1 MNEKYAFGV
10 AMCRAKE
17 NSLLSRQDIDEI
29 AAAPSYKRAIELLS
43 NKGYDTRGGYDY
55 EEFLKLRMND
65 AIETVKSAAENSEL
79 LNILF
84 VKNDFHNLKT
94 ALKGKKSETE
104 YDKFFEPFG
113 ICTYEVLKKSVEE
126 NDFSYL
132 PELMR
137 ETAEKANELLQK
149 TGSGQ
154 LCDIVCDRGAMS
166 AMLCLAEKS
175 KDEVLISYAK
185 NVVLCADVKILLRCA
200 KTEKPKSF
208 MEEAL
213 CKIPGIDFSKLED
226 SALKG
231 ESEFIDALSEL
242 GFSKFKEKID
252 EGFFSF
258 EKYCD
263 DILME
268 NFKMSK
274 YTAFGLSPIAAY
286 YYAVSAEV
294 MCLRIILSG
303 KLNGAEEKVV
313 RSRIRELYV

>member
-1 MNEKYAFGV
+1 MGEKYAFGV
-10 AMCRAKE
+10 ALCRAKE
-17 NSLLSRQDIDEI
+17 NSLLSSQDMEELI
-29 AAAPSYKRAIELLS
+29 AAPSYKKALELLS
-43 NKGYDTRGGYDY
+43 NKGYEISGGYDY
-55 EEFLKLRMND
+55 ESFLKLRMQY
-65 AIETVKSAAENSEL
+65 ALETVKSASENSEL

-94 ALKGKKSETE
+94 ALKGEKSGME
-104 YDKFFEPFG
+104 YEAFFEPSG
-113 ICTYEVLKKSVEE
+113 ICSYEALKKVVTE

-137 ETAEKANELLQK
+137 KTAEKANELLQK

-154 LCDIVCDRGAMS
+154 LCDIVCDKGALS
-166 AMLCLAEKS
+166 AMLALAERS
-175 KDEVLISYAK
+175 RDDVLISYAK
-185 NVVLCADVKILLRCA
+185 NAVLCADIKILLRCA
-200 KTEKPKSF
+200 KTEKPQSF

-213 CKIPGIDFSKLED
+213 CEISGVDLSKLEAA
-226 SALKG
+226 ALKG
-231 ESEFIDALSEL
+231 EKELMEALFNAGLSEFTERLE
-242 GFSKFKEKID
+242 

-263 DILME
+263 DISMAD
-268 NFKMSK
+268 FKMSK

-303 KLNGAEEKVV
+303 KLNGADEITL
-313 RSRIRELYV
+313 RSRMRELYV